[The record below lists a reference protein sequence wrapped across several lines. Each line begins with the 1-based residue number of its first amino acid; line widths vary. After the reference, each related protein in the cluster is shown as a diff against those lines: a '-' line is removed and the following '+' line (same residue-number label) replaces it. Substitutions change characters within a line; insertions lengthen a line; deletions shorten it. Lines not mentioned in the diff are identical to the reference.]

1 MYKTT
6 APKGFDSL
14 LGDYGSARWNR
25 TTSSGHE
32 PDELPLLHQRDIFKA
47 RYVAFS
53 IPKTDA
59 SNELLSVPFL
69 V

>member
-1 MYKTT
+1 MTLE
-6 APKGFDSL
+6 AAVGL
-14 LGDYGSARWNR
+14 
-25 TTSSGHE
+25 E
-32 PDELPLLHQRDIFKA
+32 PRLQGMNLMSYLLLHHCDINKA

-59 SNELLSVPFL
+59 SKNELLSVPFL